1 MQRVAAD
8 VVQAMSSAEFG
19 RVAKKGEFFRPA
31 TAAYDSARDLYVDCD
46 RCKTTHLPAC
56 VHLGT
61 TDLCLPCAHTLL
73 VDWKEPASPPAK
85 LIRLRPASASS
96 GSGSGRRFA

>member
-1 MQRVAAD
+1 
-8 VVQAMSSAEFG
+8 MSSTEFG

-31 TAAYDSARDLYVDCD
+31 TAAYGSVSGLYVDCD

-73 VDWKEPASPPAK
+73 VTGKATTCSEGTT
-85 LIRLRPASASS
+85 RLPSANS
-96 GSGSGRRFA
+96 SGSGRRFA

>member
-1 MQRVAAD
+1 MTTTQLTRLA
-8 VVQAMSSAEFG
+8 QFG
-19 RVAKKGEFFRPA
+19 TLWRPA
-31 TAAYDSARDLYVDCD
+31 TAAYGSPPGLYVNCD

-73 VDWKEPASPPAK
+73 VDCKEPASPPAK